1 MLEDMMGKLQ
11 GMQGAMEVT
20 KERLSNIKVQGSAG
34 GAITIEI
41 DGNRKVTDVTINAD
55 LTTIDKEELEDLVLT
70 AVNRAIGQADNLN
83 NIEMANATRG
93 MFPGM

>member
-1 MLEDMMGKLQ
+1 M
-11 GMQGAMEVT
+11 
-20 KERLSNIKVQGSAG
+20 
-34 GAITIEI
+34 
-41 DGNRKVTDVTINAD
+41 
-55 LTTIDKEELEDLVLT
+55 EDLVLT